1 MGASI
6 GTGVQSWFNTINWSG
21 LVTSVNASIKGVFN
35 AITSFMQSIQWADV
49 GKKIGDIVN
58 GLDVA
63 GMIASITTSL
73 NTFVSSAF
81 TLANTILTSVKW
93 EDLGKQFAGIV
104 NGLDIEQWLTDWGT
118 FISNFTKSAM
128 DAAIGFIEGIEW
140 TELGTALYNAVTGYY
155 ESIDWDGLVSRM
167 FELLGAAIGGA
178 TALIASLASNIWDG
192 IKQAW
197 EDVKTY
203 FGEYFDEYGGNII
216 AGLLAG
222 ILNAILDIG
231 TWIYDNIFKPFI
243 DGFKAAF
250 GIASPSTD
258 RKSTRLNSSH

>member
-1 MGASI
+1 M
-6 GTGVQSWFNTINWSG
+6 
-21 LVTSVNASIKGVFN
+21 
-35 AITSFMQSIQWADV
+35 
-49 GKKIGDIVN
+49 
-58 GLDVA
+58 
-63 GMIASITTSL
+63 
-73 NTFVSSAF
+73 
-81 TLANTILTSVKW
+81 
-93 EDLGKQFAGIV
+93 
-104 NGLDIEQWLTDWGT
+104 
-118 FISNFTKSAM
+118 
-128 DAAIGFIEGIEW
+128 
-140 TELGTALYNAVTGYY
+140 TGYY
-155 ESIDWDGLVSRM
+155 ESIDWEGLVSRM

-250 GIASPSTD
+250 GIASPSTVMKEQGGFIID
-258 RKSTRLNSSH
+258 GLLGGLTEGWKAILDWVEGIVADFAGFSAVYGRTSKARLPRHGRVSRIPSPAFGMDFPKVRLKHGRASKLLFPTHGIT